1 MDSAHLRVTQVYSGG
16 RNSDACLTT
25 EAFFCETV
33 GEKKWAA
40 ALRRDPT
47 VISLAPYELFP
58 AAFAC
63 ECLLDTLLFAGRQE
77 KGVALN
83 LLHDV
88 FPVPLAME
96 TTQRVLEGIS
106 PLEV

>member
-1 MDSAHLRVTQVYSGG
+1 M
-16 RNSDACLTT
+16 
-25 EAFFCETV
+25 

-47 VISLAPYELFP
+47 VISRAPYELFP

-63 ECLLDTLLFAGRQE
+63 ECFFDTLLFAGRQV

-83 LLHDV
+83 LLNDIFLLH
-88 FPVPLAME
+88 LAME
-96 TTQRVLEGIS
+96 TTQLVLEGITLLKS
-106 PLEV
+106 DFRQLTTPPNSSRWTG